1 MDGKELEELSDL
13 WFCFVFF
20 YLEKKRDDWLITEKT
35 VKIQGLQW
43 PQKTG
48 GVSKESK
55 SKSASCRDVVH
66 GCLVRLMR
74 EACLHPGTRQPSRP
88 LSLFTSL
95 LVGEQSLRGESGAEN
110 LVGVKSLNEPVRQK

>member
-1 MDGKELEELSDL
+1 MV
-13 WFCFVFF
+13 FFFFF
-20 YLEKKRDDWLITEKT
+20 YLEKKGDDWVITEKT

-88 LSLFTSL
+88 LSLLTSL
-95 LVGEQSLRGESGAEN
+95 LVGKQSLRGESGAEN